1 MRSAPP
7 RPRGWSL
14 VAARAAIAVGSI
26 VVAIL
31 LAEAVT
37 RIIGLRPEYGQVIS
51 SHGIATR
58 VVDGVPLW
66 NDRIP
71 RADAGDVRRAA
82 ADDTAFTVLGLGD
95 SIMYGVRVE
104 KDQTYLEQ
112 ARGIL
117 ARASPRQVEVLNL
130 AVPGYNT
137 RQEDAVYKEVAGQL
151 SPDLVIVHYWDND
164 VHQYR
169 AIGGHVV
176 DFGDVSADGRFVV
189 RALPLPPR
197 LSDFLLVHS
206 RLYDLLTHFAVLR
219 QGATRTNDAMAAA
232 GAAEWEAA
240 VATPLAAIA
249 DRVTSAGGRLLVL
262 ASPVLTGPAPQPTA
276 DLPKLRALA
285 AARGFEVIDL
295 STWLNGLDPA
305 QVSLGDGCHFN
316 AEGHRVVGERL
327 AEYLLQHDLGERG
340 DAP

>member
-14 VAARAAIAVGSI
+14 VAARAGIVVGSI
-26 VVAIL
+26 VVALL
-31 LAEAVT
+31 LAEAVA
-37 RIIGLRPEYGQVIS
+37 RLVGLRPEYGQVIS

-66 NDRIP
+66 NDRFP

-117 ARASPRQVEVLNL
+117 ARASPRRVEVLNL

-137 RQEDAVYKEVAGQL
+137 RQEDAVYKEIAGQL

-206 RLYDLLTHFAVLR
+206 RLYDLLTHFAVSR
-219 QGATRTNDAMAAA
+219 QSATRTNEAMAAA
-232 GAAEWEAA
+232 RTTEWAAA
-240 VATPLAAIA
+240 VATPLAAI
-249 DRVTSAGGRLLVL
+249 DERVKRAGGRLLVL
-262 ASPVLTGPAPQPTA
+262 ASPVFTGPAPRPSE
-276 DLPKLRALA
+276 DLPRLRALA
-285 AARGFEVIDL
+285 AGRGFEVIDL
-295 STWLNGLDPA
+295 SAWLEGLDPA
-305 QVSLGDGCHFN
+305 QVALEDRCHFSV
-316 AEGHRVVGERL
+316 EGHRVIGERL
-327 AEYLLQHDLGERG
+327 AEYLVHHDL
-340 DAP
+340 AVQ